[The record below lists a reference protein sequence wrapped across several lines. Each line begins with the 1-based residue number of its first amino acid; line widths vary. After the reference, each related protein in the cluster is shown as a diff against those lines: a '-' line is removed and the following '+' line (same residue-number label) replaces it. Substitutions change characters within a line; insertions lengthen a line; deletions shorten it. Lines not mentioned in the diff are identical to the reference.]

1 MKLAVVLVV
10 LVVGSLVF
18 HFTSPWWFTPLASN
32 WGSIDFTIDVTF
44 WVTGFVFVAVNLF
57 LAYAVYRYR
66 HDKTRKA
73 HYEPENKK
81 LEGWLT
87 LLTAL
92 GVAAMLAPGLVVW
105 NKFVQV
111 PEEADVFEVVGQQW
125 QWGYRFPGVDGVLGA
140 SDPRYIAIDNP
151 LGIDPTDEAG
161 QDDVIVD
168 SNEVHLPIGRPV
180 KALLRSKDVLHDFAV
195 PQFRVKMDLV
205 PGLVSYLW
213 FTPTREGK
221 FDILC
226 MELCG
231 IAHHAMRGKVIIES
245 EEDFNAWLDR
255 QPTFAETQNGVAG
268 DPVAGQALYAVCG
281 SCHGAQ
287 GEGNVALNS
296 PNLSG
301 QSSWYLTRQLRYYKQ
316 GVRGAHQDDTYGQQM
331 AAMAAVLQDDAA
343 IKNVVAYIETFSAA
357 EHPATIDGDAGRG
370 KSLYVTCGSCH
381 GKRGEG
387 NFALN
392 APRLAGVQDWY
403 LKRQL
408 NNFKSGLRGTHEH
421 DNYGAQMILMAKM
434 LSDERAVDDLVS
446 YVNTL

>member
-1 MKLAVVLVV
+1 MKLAIVLVV
-10 LVVGSLVF
+10 LVVGSIIF

-66 HDKTRKA
+66 HEKGRKA

-87 LLTAL
+87 ALTTV

-105 NKFVQV
+105 NQFVSV
-111 PEEADVFEVVGQQW
+111 PEDADVFEVVGQQW
-125 QWGYRFPGVDGVLGA
+125 QWGYRFPGRDGVLGA
-140 SDPRYIAIDNP
+140 SDARFISIDNP
-151 LGIDPTDEAG
+151 LGIDPTDPDG

-168 SNEVHLPIGRPV
+168 SNDVHLPVDRPV

-195 PQFRVKMDLV
+195 PQFRVKMDLL
-205 PGLVSYLW
+205 PGSVTYLW
-213 FTPTREGK
+213 FTPTREGT

-231 IAHHAMRGKVIIES
+231 IAHHAMRGKVHVES
-245 EEDFNAWLDR
+245 EENFNAWLNS
-255 QPTFAETQNGVAG
+255 QPTFAETQDGIAG
-268 DPVAGQALYAVCG
+268 DPVAGGALYAVCG

-287 GEGNVALNS
+287 GQGNLALNA

-301 QSSWYLTRQLRYYKQ
+301 QSPWYLTRQLRYYKQ
-316 GVRGAHQDDTYGQQM
+316 GVRGAHKDDTYGQQM
-331 AAMAAVLQDDAA
+331 AAMAAVLQDDTAV
-343 IKNVVAYIETFSAA
+343 KNVVAYIESFAA
-357 EHPATIDGDAGRG
+357 TEHDATVEGNADRG

-381 GKRGEG
+381 GKKGEG

-392 APRLAGVQDWY
+392 APKLAGVQDWY

-408 NNFKSGLRGTHEH
+408 NNFKSGLRGVHEH

-434 LSDERAVDDLVS
+434 LPNEKAVNDLVS